1 MRRKIIAAMLTALVL
16 GALCAGEQMMIHA
29 VCGDALGRTAA
40 ILDDIRAGGLDA
52 AGERARALDGDW
64 DTRGGWLEL
73 AVDHKAVDD
82 VRFALSRLIAA
93 IESGDRESAMIYASE
108 LEGGVE
114 HVIERQEM
122 SLANV
127 L

>member
-1 MRRKIIAAMLTALVL
+1 MRRKIIAAAVVLALL
-16 GALCAGEQMMIHA
+16 GALCAGEYALVRA
-29 VCGDALGRTAA
+29 VCGDALAGTQA
-40 ILDDIRAGGLDA
+40 IIDAIRAGELGEAMAHATRLD
-52 AGERARALDGDW
+52 EDW
-64 DTRGGWLEL
+64 DKRGTLLEL
-73 AVDHKAVDD
+73 VVDHKAVDD

-93 IESGDRESAMIYASE
+93 AESGDRESAMIYACE

-114 HVIERQEM
+114 HVIERQTL